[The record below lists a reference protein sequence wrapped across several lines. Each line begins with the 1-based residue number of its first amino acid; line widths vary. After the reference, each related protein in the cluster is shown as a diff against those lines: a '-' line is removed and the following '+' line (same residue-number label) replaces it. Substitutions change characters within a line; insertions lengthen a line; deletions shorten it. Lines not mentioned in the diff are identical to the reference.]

1 MSTNYTPK
9 KVDVFQIITDK
20 ICAFMENGQIP
31 WKQCWT
37 TGKSHLAVSHTTG
50 KQYSLLNNLLIAMDD
65 GEMPHGEYLTFKQA
79 LAEGGSVKP
88 GEKGHFITFWTFP
101 EKKETQE
108 DGTEKIVKS
117 SRPILKY
124 YYVFEVSQCRGIKRK
139 YPNIEPEI
147 KDNVNPI
154 EAAEE
159 VIKDYYNR
167 EGIKLNICTSN
178 KACYRPT
185 KDEVVCPLMGQF
197 DNEAEYYST
206 LFHETTHSTGI
217 ETRLNRFKIDDVT
230 TFGNEEYSKEEL
242 VAELGAAYCLARLGI
257 ENDFTVKNSAAYLQN
272 WLEALRNDK
281 HLFVCACSRAEEA
294 VKFIFDNERPDRN

>member
-20 ICAFMENGQIP
+20 ICAFMEQGLIP
-31 WKQCWT
+31 WKQCWS

-50 KQYSLLNNLLIAMDD
+50 KQYSFLNNLLIAMDE
-65 GEMPHGEYLTFKQA
+65 GQLSHGEYLTFKQA

-124 YYVFEVSQCRGIKRK
+124 YYVFEVSQCTGIKRK

-147 KDNVNPI
+147 KDEVNPI

-159 VIKDYYNR
+159 VIRNYYDR
-167 EGIKLNICTSN
+167 EGIKLNVCASN
-178 KACYRPT
+178 KAYFRPST
-185 KDEVVCPLMGQF
+185 DEVVCPLMGQF
-197 DNEAEYYST
+197 ENEAEYYST

-217 ETRLNRFKIDDVT
+217 ETRLNRFKKDDYNP
-230 TFGNEEYSKEEL
+230 FGSENYSKEEL
-242 VAELGAAYCLARLGI
+242 VAELGAAYSLGRLGI

-294 VKFIFDNERPDRN
+294 VKFIFDNERPERN